1 MKRIEHD
8 SAQAMQRVRVGVT
21 GLAVVLA
28 MIGVGSM
35 IFASA
40 NNEAAGPA
48 LTAAQADAL
57 SNLTVPENTVDP
69 VVEKQPD
76 EPLAELGVA
85 PSATTVESS
94 ANKIAA
100 QIAAE
105 KQKDS
110 SKVH

>member
-1 MKRIEHD
+1 
-8 SAQAMQRVRVGVT
+8 MQRVRVGMT
-21 GLAVVLA
+21 GLGVVLA

-40 NNEAAGPA
+40 NNDAQAVTDAPQTEAVANMAGP
-48 LTAAQADAL
+48 TADA
-57 SNLTVPENTVDP
+57 DP
-69 VVEKQPD
+69 VETKQPD

-85 PSATTVESS
+85 PSAVTTDSAS

-100 QIAAE
+100 QIEAE

-110 SKVH
+110 LKVH